1 MDFGLI
7 WRSLPTLIASIPTT
21 IELLVV
27 SLALGVCLAV
37 PVALLRL
44 SRHPLLWMPA
54 YGYIYFFR
62 GTPLLVQLYLIYY
75 GSGQFREFWESIG
88 LWGIFR
94 DAWWPC
100 IIALTL
106 NTGAYTAEILRGAIL
121 GVPHG
126 EIEAAKA
133 CGMSR
138 LLLLRRII
146 LPKAAR
152 LVLPAYSNE
161 VILMLQATS
170 LASLVTITELTR
182 AANIIYNR
190 TYAVYEMFL
199 TIAVIY
205 VAITYLILWG
215 FRALEHRLSGH
226 LRERPD
232 EVTAKGPAAAL
243 TPGLR

>member
-1 MDFGLI
+1 M
-7 WRSLPTLIASIPTT
+7 
-21 IELLVV
+21 
-27 SLALGVCLAV
+27 LG
-37 PVALLRL
+37 PVALARL
-44 SRHPLLWMPA
+44 SANPLLSWPA
-54 YGYIYFFR
+54 YAYMFYFR
-62 GTPLLVQLYLIYY
+62 GTPLLVQIFLIYY
-75 GSGQFREFWESIG
+75 GSGQFVPELRAVG
-88 LWGIFR
+88 LWQFFR
-94 DAWWPC
+94 EPYFCAVLT
-100 IIALTL
+100 LTL

-146 LPKAAR
+146 LPKAVR

-190 TYAVYEMFL
+190 TYAVYEMYL
-199 TIAVIY
+199 TIAAIY

-215 FRALEHRLSGH
+215 FRALEHRLGGH
-226 LRERPD
+226 LRERPA
-232 EVTAKGPAAAL
+232 EAATKEPAAAL
-243 TPGLR
+243 TTGLR